1 MTRRLN
7 VALIGRTSMLLSAG
21 KAISADGHRIGLV
34 ATCKHSGHEGV
45 TEKDFEAFARAL
57 DAPFLMHPELTSPKG
72 LATIASS
79 QCDIAISM
87 NWLNLIPSTVRDLFP
102 LGIFNA
108 HPGDLP
114 RFKGNACPNWAILM
128 GEPKIG
134 LTIHAM
140 VDELDAGPIA
150 DKSFFEVGEETDI
163 SDVYAWLAVGVPEAF
178 RRIIRAAS
186 SGYLSFEAQPTD
198 PALGLRCYPR
208 RPEDGRID
216 WTDSVDDVL
225 RLIRASAR
233 PFDGAYSILNAGRR
247 LTIWKACREP
257 AYEPFAAVPGQ
268 IAYSVTGD
276 PVIAGVDGYIRLV
289 DITLENS
296 SSQQESKA
304 AVLSSLRNRLT

>member
-1 MTRRLN
+1 
-7 VALIGRTSMLLSAG
+7 MLLSAG
-21 KAISADGHRIGLV
+21 KAIRADGHRIALV

-45 TEKDFEAFARAL
+45 TEKDFESFASAV

-128 GEPKIG
+128 GETKIA

-140 VDELDAGPIA
+140 VEELDAGAIA
-150 DKSFFEVGEETDI
+150 HKSFFEIGKGTDI
-163 SDVYAWLAVGVPEAF
+163 ADVYAWLAISVPDAF
-178 RRIIRAAS
+178 RRIIQSAS
-186 SGYLSFEAQPTD
+186 SGRLTLEAQPKD

-208 RPEDGRID
+208 RSEDGRIN
-216 WTDSVDDVL
+216 WTDSVEDVL
-225 RLIRASAR
+225 RLIRASTR
-233 PFDGAYSILNAGRR
+233 PFDGAYSILNADRR

-257 AYEPFAAVPGQ
+257 IYEPFVAVPGQ
-268 IAYSVTGD
+268 IAYSTTGD

-296 SSQQESKA
+296 SSPQESKA
-304 AVLSSLRNRLT
+304 TVLSSLRNRLT